1 LGRLTTT
8 ADRQCCER
16 RLERPA
22 TQERGNPRSIC
33 VARRSPALTDEP
45 IADRCSDCKSSDL
58 ADFSRTKRIAGLR
71 FPV

>member
-1 LGRLTTT
+1 LATT
-8 ADRQCCER
+8 AVQQCCER
-16 RLERPA
+16 RLELPA

-33 VARRSPALTDEP
+33 VARRSSALTDEP

-58 ADFSRTKRIAGLR
+58 ADFSRMKLIDGLR